1 MFASDLDDATK
12 RDLAR
17 GARLT
22 ELLKQ
27 GQYAPMPFEKQT
39 VSIFAGTNGYLDEIP
54 VDDVLRFETELH
66 DHIERKTGIFT
77 TIRETLKLDDD
88 TTEEL
93 KSVLAEF
100 TQNFA
105 SSDQSGSKAGSED
118 TAAASSDEVEQ
129 EQIVRQKR

>member
-1 MFASDLDDATK
+1 MSQATPVLQLSGLRKAYAS
-12 RDLAR
+12 
-17 GARLT
+17 G
-22 ELLKQ
+22 
-27 GQYAPMPFEKQT
+27 
-39 VSIFAGTNGYLDEIP
+39 
-54 VDDVLRFETELH
+54 
-66 DHIERKTGIFT
+66 
-77 TIRETLKLDDD
+77 
-88 TTEEL
+88 TEEL